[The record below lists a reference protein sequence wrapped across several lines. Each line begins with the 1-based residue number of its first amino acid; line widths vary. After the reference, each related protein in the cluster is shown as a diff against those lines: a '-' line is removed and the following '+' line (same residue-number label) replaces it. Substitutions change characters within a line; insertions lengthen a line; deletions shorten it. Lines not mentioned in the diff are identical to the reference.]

1 MAVAAITRFM
11 SSFLSLFLFVL
22 FLFSDVCGCANAEDG
37 VPATILFT
45 TRPQYSKNHVRLS
58 LMIFAE
64 WLTIFADR
72 GLETGRTAGEAAGT
86 ESAKSGRK
94 VARRLNYGNLPRGR
108 GRPRG
113 RLSGGK
119 RPPRKKK
126 RRKCGKC
133 GECGGG
139 RRRASLRDAP
149 RPSIRPSG
157 RRICAVVVL
166 VGGSADAAENRQL
179 REQGEDADERQ
190 TSEQV

>member
-126 RRKCGKC
+126 TPEMRKMRRM
-133 GECGGG
+133 
-139 RRRASLRDAP
+139 RRRPPPREPPRRPAPLNPPLRTSDLC
-149 RPSIRPSG
+149 RSRS
-157 RRICAVVVL
+157 RR
-166 VGGSADAAENRQL
+166 RF
-179 REQGEDADERQ
+179 R
-190 TSEQV
+190 